1 MKVIVFYDYLNPIG
15 GIETV
20 VYNWCYHMKDIYD
33 ITVLCDGDSQQ
44 LSRLADLV
52 TVESYSPDGDYLCD
66 TLINHKAWKE
76 LPKNIH
82 YKRLISM
89 IHADYTYASQHFD
102 VHYVDNGGELV
113 AISQVASKAF
123 DKLYHVKS
131 QVLEGLLSPEIT
143 THRILHLVSATR
155 LTKEKGLKRM
165 IQLAQA
171 FNDHH
176 IRFDWKVFTTGDV
189 PDMEGFI
196 KMSPALDIYDYL
208 ADADYTVQL
217 SDTEALCCVVRE
229 SLLCKT
235 PVIVTDIPAF
245 HDLIINGKN
254 GYLLP
259 LDMSDIDV
267 DEIYNHIP
275 TDVQYDD
282 HVDDLKKAWID
293 IVGKPNSK
301 QKSKPSARTTKEL
314 VVIKSYYDKDLQ
326 INCKVGDILTV
337 PFKRAL
343 LLTRRVGDRP
353 AVCKERK

>member
-1 MKVIVFYDYLNPIG
+1 MCCP
-15 GIETV
+15 GIPL
-20 VYNWCYHMKDIYD
+20 M
-33 ITVLCDGDSQQ
+33 Q
-44 LSRLADLV
+44 
-52 TVESYSPDGDYLCD
+52 
-66 TLINHKAWKE
+66 
-76 LPKNIH
+76 
-82 YKRLISM
+82 
-89 IHADYTYASQHFD
+89 
-102 VHYVDNGGELV
+102 
-113 AISQVASKAF
+113 
-123 DKLYHVKS
+123 
-131 QVLEGLLSPEIT
+131 
-143 THRILHLVSATR
+143 
-155 LTKEKGLKRM
+155 
-165 IQLAQA
+165 
-171 FNDHH
+171 
-176 IRFDWKVFTTGDV
+176 
-189 PDMEGFI
+189 
-196 KMSPALDIYDYL
+196 
-208 ADADYTVQL
+208 
-217 SDTEALCCVVRE
+217 
-229 SLLCKT
+229 T